1 MKYIKEF
8 ICVCLLCEPE
18 GSLQVGGQKFVCV
31 KVKDQ
36 VSEPR

>member
-18 GSLQVGGQKFVCV
+18 GSLQVGGKICMC
-31 KVKDQ
+31 KV
-36 VSEPR
+36 

>member
-18 GSLQVGGQKFVCV
+18 GSLQVGG
-31 KVKDQ
+31 KDLY
-36 VSEPR
+36 V